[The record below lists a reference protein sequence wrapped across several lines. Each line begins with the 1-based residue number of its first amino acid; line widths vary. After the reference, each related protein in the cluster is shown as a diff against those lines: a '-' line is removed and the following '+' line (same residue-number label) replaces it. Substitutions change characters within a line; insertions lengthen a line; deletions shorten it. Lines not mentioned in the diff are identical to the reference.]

1 MARILTAKCRQCR
14 REGVKLMLKGEK
26 CEGPKC
32 TMIKRNYAPGQHG
45 LSRRRGKPSDYSF
58 QLREKQ
64 KVKRIYGVLETQFRN
79 YFEKADHKEGVT
91 GEILLQLL
99 ETRLDNVVYRLG
111 LAPSR
116 NMARQLV
123 NHDHF
128 TVNGKKVNIPSYQ
141 VRVGD
146 KIEFIKESHNSKFYK
161 EILPN
166 LVAKASTPSWLK
178 LDGKK
183 IVGEVLS
190 IPTRSEIDPEIN
202 EQLIVEL
209 YSK

>member
-32 TMIKRNYAPGQHG
+32 TLIKHNYAPGQHG

-64 KVKRIYGVLETQFRN
+64 KVKRTYGILEKQFRN
-79 YFEKADHKEGVT
+79 YFEKADRKQGVT

-111 LAPSR
+111 FAPSR
-116 NMARQLV
+116 SMSRQLV

-141 VRVGD
+141 VRIGD
-146 KIEFIKESHNSKFYK
+146 KIEFIKESTTSTFYK

-166 LVAKASTPSWLK
+166 LVAKASAPSWLK
-178 LDGKK
+178 LDVKK
-183 IVGEVLS
+183 ISGEVLS
-190 IPTRSEIDPEIN
+190 FPIRSELDPEIN